1 MRHDARDADEIAEKT
16 QKTRRSLARTP
27 LSLRVRPPE
36 NMHRALLICGFIVSC
51 SCFQLPMHAV
61 SRRNA
66 ALVRMSESDTDA
78 AEETAASSGA
88 SSLEEKMASWEAS
101 EEEARSKT
109 LGGNLP
115 LIGMPGLPGRMTR
128 TDQPTKADG
137 FDVGMTISGIILFPL
152 CFVVLFFP
160 FFMGSIDVSS
170 VGPPPTS

>member
-1 MRHDARDADEIAEKT
+1 
-16 QKTRRSLARTP
+16 
-27 LSLRVRPPE
+27 
-36 NMHRALLICGFIVSC
+36 
-51 SCFQLPMHAV
+51 MHAV
-61 SRRNA
+61 SRRDA
-66 ALVRMSESDTDA
+66 VLVRMSESDTDA

-152 CFVVLFFP
+152 TLVVLAFP
-160 FFMGSIDVSS
+160 FFMGNIDVNS